1 MTNFRRFCCYLLP
14 LCVMPLVV
22 WAAANTDA
30 RYTALLIVIMAAL
43 TLLLF
48 FCGIGQ
54 EKIGTRRLVLSAV
67 FMALAVV
74 GRMIPLL
81 KPVTAMVILA
91 ALYLGKEAGFLVGA
105 GAAVISN
112 FLFGQGPWTVF
123 QMLAWGLIGFFAGI
137 LSQPLLRSKA
147 LLLCYGA
154 VTGIAYSMLMDV
166 WTVLWHYE
174 GFSMGYYTAAL
185 LTALPYTLLYV
196 GGNLLFLWLLA
207 KPVGHKLQRIR
218 IKYGL

>member
-1 MTNFRRFCCYLLP
+1 MERIRRICCYLLP
-14 LCVMPLVV
+14 LCMMPLVV
-22 WAAANTDA
+22 WLSVHTQT
-30 RYTALLIVIMAAL
+30 RYTALLIVVMAAM

-48 FCGIGQ
+48 FCGVGQ
-54 EKIGTRRLVLSAV
+54 KKIGTRRLVLSAV

-74 GRMIPLL
+74 GRLLPLV
-81 KPVTAMVILA
+81 KPVTAIVILA

-112 FLFGQGPWTVF
+112 FMFGQGPWTVF

-137 LSQPLLRSKA
+137 LSQPLLRSRS

-154 VTGIAYSMLMDV
+154 VTGIAYSLLMDV
-166 WTVLWHYE
+166 WTVVWHYE
-174 GFSMGYYTAAL
+174 GFSVGYYTAAL

-207 KPVGHKLQRIR
+207 KPVGDKLRRIQR
-218 IKYGL
+218 KYGL